1 MRNLNPSY
9 KILTPIS
16 EGGVN
21 ELKMIELA
29 GRQCYKSGDK
39 ITEDGSSAIKFVG
52 NLIKSDHCAMIEHG
66 PSLSV
71 MFMVDRG
78 VTHEMVRHR
87 LFSFAQ
93 ESTRYVNYSKD
104 KYGNEIAV
112 IDIKSGMDA
121 DVKMADLDKDT
132 LGAIYD
138 EWFNSMLDAER
149 HYMQMIELGAT
160 PQIARSVLP
169 NSTKTA
175 ITITGNYREWR
186 HFFKLRCDKAAHPQ
200 IREVAIPLLED
211 LKKRIPVIFDDII
224 VEDLDKFNLNIAGDV
239 E

>member
-1 MRNLNPSY
+1 
-9 KILTPIS
+9 
-16 EGGVN
+16 
-21 ELKMIELA
+21 
-29 GRQCYKSGDK
+29 
-39 ITEDGSSAIKFVG
+39 
-52 NLIKSDHCAMIEHG
+52 MIEHG

-121 DVKMADLDKDT
+121 DIKMAGLDKDT

-138 EWFNSMLDAER
+138 EWFNSMLDAEK
-149 HYMQMIELGAT
+149 HYM
-160 PQIARSVLP
+160 
-169 NSTKTA
+169 
-175 ITITGNYREWR
+175 
-186 HFFKLRCDKAAHPQ
+186 
-200 IREVAIPLLED
+200 
-211 LKKRIPVIFDDII
+211 
-224 VEDLDKFNLNIAGDV
+224 
-239 E
+239 